1 MKISDRSDP
10 VILGHVLG
18 EHRELH
24 AAITAV
30 RCLLEKGAGSP
41 DACID
46 ELVAALNALRAHL
59 ADHFAKEERG
69 GFLEESVGEPAGNDP
84 ASNGP
89 VGVGEAAK
97 SASNSAVSPAE
108 GPAAAGTSAAGTSS
122 AGTSADDVAAELR
135 VASEPR
141 VGIKPDDVAVFM
153 RAKLDHA
160 QDVIEGLATED
171 YQEIY
176 RAAHDL
182 ALASQASAWEV
193 LLTEEYVRQ
202 SADFRRSCEA
212 LRAAARDENLDAA
225 ALAWMEVTMKCVQCH
240 KYVRQADATAP

>member
-1 MKISDRSDP
+1 MSDQSKKKIP
-10 VILGHVLG
+10 WEAVVGLAL
-18 EHRELH
+18 
-24 AAITAV
+24 AA
-30 RCLLEKGAGSP
+30 
-41 DACID
+41 
-46 ELVAALNALRAHL
+46 VAAFALLRPATN
-59 ADHFAKEERG
+59 
-69 GFLEESVGEPAGNDP
+69 GEPAGDGR
-84 ASNGP
+84 S
-89 VGVGEAAK
+89 VGEVAK
-97 SASNSAVSPAE
+97 NDSNASVPPANV
-108 GPAAAGTSAAGTSS
+108 PSAAGS
-122 AGTSADDVAAELR
+122 SADDVAAELR

-171 YQEIY
+171 YQAIY

-193 LLTEEYVRQ
+193 LLTEEYARQ

-225 ALAWMEVTMKCVQCH
+225 ALAWMEVTMKGVQCH
-240 KYVRQADATAP
+240 KYVRQADATGP